1 MRGWRKA
8 LFFGVDGGDW
18 KPRSARLRRDC
29 YKIGRRAWIE
39 EHQKGVEAPIL
50 PESRSKI
57 SPTKFSIIRSEVEG
71 KSEAFLSA
79 SNCKQDQESCTS
91 RGGKRNTVLQTH
103 PECIVPRSSH
113 TKALEL

>member
-57 SPTKFSIIRSEVEG
+57 SPTKFSIIRSEFEG

-79 SNCKQDQESCTS
+79 SNASKTRKAAPAVGRSEIQCCRLTQ
-91 RGGKRNTVLQTH
+91 NVLYQGLPILKH
-103 PECIVPRSSH
+103 
-113 TKALEL
+113 